1 MKKLLLILLLFSI
14 ETISQ
19 EIQLQ
24 YVTVS
29 LMIQNN
35 NLIASETRNVYNDIE
50 TCNKALYQKFKQEKK
65 RDPKSNSVYRNG
77 ERYHFRDD
85 DFMEI
90 FSETNSPELGIYLK
104 TLTYCSPLFI
114 D

>member
-14 ETISQ
+14 EAITQ

-35 NLIASETRNVYNDIE
+35 NLMLSETRNVYNDIE
-50 TCNKALYQKFKQEKK
+50 TCNKALYQKFKEDRK
-65 RDPKSNSVYRNG
+65 RDPKSNLVYRNG

-85 DFMEI
+85 NFMEI
-90 FSETNSPELGIYLK
+90 YSENNAPELGIYMK
-104 TLTYCSPLFI
+104 TLTYCSPLFK